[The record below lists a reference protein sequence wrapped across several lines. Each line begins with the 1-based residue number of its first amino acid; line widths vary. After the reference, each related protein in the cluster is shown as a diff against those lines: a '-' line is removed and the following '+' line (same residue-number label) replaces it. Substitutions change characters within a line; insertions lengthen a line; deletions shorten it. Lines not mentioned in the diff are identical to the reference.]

1 MQLHVL
7 VFITLNFD
15 LNMISSIH
23 HSTYK
28 LKNMTK
34 SVNVTEKYQLC
45 ILVKTQYDC
54 DGKLVVD
61 RWKYPKTALLHV
73 SRKGNK

>member
-23 HSTYK
+23 HSSYK
-28 LKNMTK
+28 FKNMTK

-45 ILVKTQYDC
+45 ILVKTQYD
-54 DGKLVVD
+54 
-61 RWKYPKTALLHV
+61 
-73 SRKGNK
+73 

>member
-45 ILVKTQYDC
+45 ILVKTQYD
-54 DGKLVVD
+54 
-61 RWKYPKTALLHV
+61 
-73 SRKGNK
+73 